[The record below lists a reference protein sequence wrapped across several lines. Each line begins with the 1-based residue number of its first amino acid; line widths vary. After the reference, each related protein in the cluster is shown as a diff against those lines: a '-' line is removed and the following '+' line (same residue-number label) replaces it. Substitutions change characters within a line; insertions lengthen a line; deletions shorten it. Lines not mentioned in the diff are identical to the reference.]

1 MLSFEINTH
10 GTKATVIGMYNI
22 CDDLK
27 KKSDVIIAKT
37 DLGIY
42 IELTLIIYEEYNNND
57 EYDEYDDCFKYT
69 IDDTDYNSVKRTA
82 ELQITLSDDENKTI
96 EKITHW
102 TKGKYEIDMISIS
115 QFLCP
120 DYDKK
125 LSKYYGYKVN
135 KYGDRISDCYSCD
148 VFEITLIFDEYHPD
162 GSYYI
167 NKNLFILENNIINE
181 KKKFIKTIS
190 EELISKVYSPER
202 FSYWIHLDSDNIN
215 VFRFLQLFQII
226 PKFNL

>member
-1 MLSFEINTH
+1 MVSFEINTH
-10 GTKATVIGMYNI
+10 GTKANVIGMYSLYGNWLYSNW
-22 CDDLK
+22 D
-27 KKSDVIIAKT
+27 KKSDVIVAKT

-42 IELTLIIYEEYNNND
+42 IKLTLTLTCEEFRSNHCNDDCYDDCND
-57 EYDEYDDCFKYT
+57 EYDKH
-69 IDDTDYNSVKRTA
+69 IA
-82 ELQITLSDDENKTI
+82 ELEITLSEDENETI

-102 TKGKYEIDMISIS
+102 TKGKCEIDMISIS

-125 LSKYYGYKVN
+125 LSKQYGYKVDQN
-135 KYGDRISDCYSCD
+135 GLTVSDDYSCD
-148 VFEITLIFDEYHPD
+148 VFEIYIKHDDYDPD
-162 GSYYI
+162 DRYYI
-167 NKNLFILENNIINE
+167 NKNLFILKYDIIDE
-181 KKKFIKTIS
+181 KEKFIKTIS

-215 VFRFLQLFQII
+215 VFRFFQLFQII